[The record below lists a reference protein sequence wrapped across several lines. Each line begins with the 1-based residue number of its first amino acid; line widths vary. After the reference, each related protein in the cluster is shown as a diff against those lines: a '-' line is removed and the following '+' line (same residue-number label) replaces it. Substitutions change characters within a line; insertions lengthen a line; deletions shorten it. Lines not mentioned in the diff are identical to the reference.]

1 MEAQDP
7 GVIDFLNDILKNELT
22 AINQYFLHAK
32 MLEDWGYEKLAK
44 KERQESIEEMQH
56 ADELIDRILRIN
68 GLPNLQNMG
77 KLLIG
82 EDVAEIIS
90 CDLEQEMIA
99 IPLLREATA
108 FCEEKKDFV
117 SGDLVQKILQ
127 NEEEHVAWLE
137 TQESLIKDLGAQNY
151 LQLQSSDSSG

>member
-7 GVIDFLNDILKNELT
+7 KVVDFLNAILKNELT

-77 KLLIG
+77 KLLVG
-82 EDVAEIIS
+82 EDVVEIIT

-99 IPLLREATA
+99 VPVLREAAA
-108 FCEEKKDFV
+108 FCEDKRDFV
-117 SGDLVQKILQ
+117 SGDLVQKILS

-137 TQESLIKDLGAQNY
+137 KQESLIEDLGVKNY
-151 LQLQSSDSSG
+151 LQIQSSDSQG

>member
-1 MEAQDP
+1 MKAQDP
-7 GVIDFLNDILKNELT
+7 RIIDFLNDILKNELT

-32 MLEDWGYEKLAK
+32 MLEDWGFEKLAK

-77 KLLIG
+77 KLLVG
-82 EDVAEIIS
+82 EDVPEIIA

-99 IPLLREATA
+99 IPILREAAA
-108 FCEEKKDFV
+108 FCEEQKDFV
-117 SGDLVQKILQ
+117 SGDLVQKILL
-127 NEEEHVAWLE
+127 NEEEHVIWLE
-137 TQESLIKDLGAQNY
+137 TQESMINDLGVQNY
-151 LQLQSSDSSG
+151 LQIQSSESGG

>member
-1 MEAQDP
+1 MKAIDP
-7 GVIDFLNDILKNELT
+7 GVIDFLNNILKNELT

-32 MLEDWGYEKLAK
+32 MLEEWGFEKLAK

-68 GLPNLQNMG
+68 GLPNLQDMG
-77 KLLIG
+77 KLLVG
-82 EDVAEIIS
+82 EDVLEIIS

-99 IPLLREATA
+99 IPILREAAA
-108 FCEEKKDFV
+108 FCEEQRDFV
-117 SGDLVQKILQ
+117 SGDLVQKILY

-137 TQESLIKDLGAQNY
+137 KQESLIKDLGVQNY
-151 LQLQSSDSSG
+151 LQLQSSDSVG